1 MFADTFRDFRIN
13 RNKCNV
19 EQAVQF
25 ILEPFHE
32 SELSDLDEDDDMTK
46 YLHVII
52 IELKSKMT
60 LRQMI

>member
-1 MFADTFRDFRIN
+1 MFADTFRDFRMN
-13 RNKCNV
+13 RNKYNL